1 MNSLR
6 QWLGSI
12 LFTFYLFL
20 SLPPYAC
27 WIVLLAPFS
36 NRKQSV
42 RVARAWVDS
51 ILYLLRILCRLDYV
65 VEGERYLQG
74 ENSIVLMKHSSAW
87 EAIAQW
93 KIFPDQTWVIKR
105 ELMWAPF
112 LGWALSVFQ
121 PIAIDR
127 RSGRNAV
134 EQVLEQGRARLEE
147 GLWVVIFP
155 EGTRVPSGERRRYGL
170 SGALLATS
178 TGRAVVPVAHNAG
191 KYWPRRGWLK
201 RPGRVRVVIG
211 PPIPS
216 AGRSPR
222 DVNQDAQSWI
232 EATLLELEESRV
244 ADVDRIS

>member
-1 MNSLR
+1 M
-6 QWLGSI
+6 
-12 LFTFYLFL
+12 
-20 SLPPYAC
+20 
-27 WIVLLAPFS
+27 
-36 NRKQSV
+36 
-42 RVARAWVDS
+42 
-51 ILYLLRILCRLDYV
+51 
-65 VEGERYLQG
+65 
-74 ENSIVLMKHSSAW
+74 LMKHSSAW
-87 EAIAQW
+87 ETIAQW

-134 EQVLEQGRARLEE
+134 EQVLDQGRARLEE
-147 GLWVVIFP
+147 GLWVIVFP

-178 TGRAVVPVAHNAG
+178 TGRSIVPVAHNAG
-191 KYWPRRGWLK
+191 NFWPRRGWLK

-211 PPIPS
+211 SPIPS

-222 DVNQDAQSWI
+222 DVNQDVQSWI
-232 EATLLELEESRV
+232 EATLREL
-244 ADVDRIS
+244 